1 MALVIGTGIT
11 IGGGIS
17 IVEEGGGGGPPAFTY
32 SGNTSAWQD
41 VQASISADGTKIYGI
56 LPAGSSATI
65 YQATLGAAWNVSSVT
80 AGTNGS
86 FAFSMLQNKTPNL
99 VINSD
104 GTRLYTLISDGGI
117 FPAYMVM
124 STPYD
129 VTSLSGTFVVGTG
142 SLTGRNNS
150 TRSLVYNSDGTKA
163 YVLQPGGGGTGGTI
177 YQYNLGSA
185 YDLDS
190 FAGSADA
197 EVNIGSVL
205 SASFNT
211 YAGFNISADGTT
223 GYTVSKDFSNNPTLH
238 QFSLATPFDIST
250 ATGPA
255 LATINLTTAGLDGGA
270 VSGGAIMLKSD
281 NSRMLITGP
290 SSKITQLN
298 S

>member
-1 MALVIGTGIT
+1 MAIEIGSGIT

-17 IVEEGGGGGPPAFTY
+17 VVVEVGPPAFTY

-86 FAFSMLQNKTPNL
+86 FAFNMFQNKTPNL

-142 SLTGRNNS
+142 SLTGRSAS

-205 SASFNT
+205 SASFN
-211 YAGFNISADGTT
+211 AFSGFNISADGTT